1 MLLNW
6 SEEITDLDPSIN
18 YRHVGGW
25 LKTVTGI
32 DKSVTNGYS
41 IEGEFVKVSNYKE
54 EIENGLYLDCN
65 KEGKKSK
72 PKQDYRLIRVHDG
85 KLTLIEVVYDG
96 KKNWALEFWDCISEE
111 FDSNYKQT
119 EAEKLVSDLLKKTG
133 KDTELLHK
141 VNDLIESKIM
151 EFN

>member
-6 SEEITDLDPSIN
+6 SEEITELDPSIS
-18 YRHVGGW
+18 YRSVGGW

-32 DKSVTNGYS
+32 DKTVTNGYS
-41 IEGEFVKVSNYKE
+41 IEGEFVKAGDYKE
-54 EIENGLYLDCN
+54 EIANGLYLDCN

-72 PKQDYRLIRVHDG
+72 PKQDFRLIRVRDG
-85 KLTLIEVVYDG
+85 KLTLIEAVYDG
-96 KKNWALEFWDCISEE
+96 KKNWAVEFWDSISEE
-111 FDSNYKQT
+111 FDTNYKQS

-133 KDTELLHK
+133 KDTELLNK
-141 VNDLIESKIM
+141 INDLIEVKIM